1 MKKFAY
7 HSTTYKMIIKHS
19 IIAIALGLL
28 FVACGRHK
36 VKVSNA
42 ETAKMIIPGAEL
54 ADTAGEKINAH
65 GGGILY
71 HNGTYYWYG
80 EYKGDSTYRNP
91 KVPNWECYRTEAG
104 GVSCYSSKDL
114 TKWKFEGL
122 VLKPE
127 MKDTVSDL
135 HYSKVLERP
144 KVIYNDK
151 TKKFVMWLHVDSN
164 DYSKAAAGVAV
175 SDSPTGNFTYLGSI
189 QPNNAMSRDMTLF
202 KDDDGKAYHV
212 YSSENN
218 ETLYISQLTDDY
230 LKPSGKFTR
239 NFVKA
244 SREAP
249 AVFKH
254 NNKYYILSS
263 GCTGWDPNQAE
274 YAISDNMLGKWTV
287 MGNPCSGKDANITFY
302 GQSTHVLPISGKKDA
317 YIAMFDKWNK
327 KDLINSRYI
336 WLPITFKGDSINI
349 AWKDKWDVNGISN

>member
-1 MKKFAY
+1 
-7 HSTTYKMIIKHS
+7 MIKIHS
-19 IIAIALGLL
+19 IITFALGLL
-28 FVACGRHK
+28 FFSCVTKNVQEGNAD
-36 VKVSNA
+36 VSKSIVSGS
-42 ETAKMIIPGAEL
+42 EWT
-54 ADTAGEKINAH
+54 DTGGKRINAH

-114 TKWKFEGL
+114 TIWKFEGL

-127 MKDTVSDL
+127 MRDTISDL

-164 DYSKAAAGVAV
+164 DYTKAAAGVAV
-175 SDSPTGNFTYLGSI
+175 SDSPTGDFTYLGSVM
-189 QPNNAMSRDMTLF
+189 PNNAMSRDMTLF

-218 ETLYISQLTDDY
+218 ETLYISELTADY
-230 LKPSGKFTR
+230 LRPSGEFTR
-239 NFVKA
+239 NFIKA

-249 AVFKH
+249 AVFKRDK
-254 NNKYYILSS
+254 KYYILSS
-263 GCTGWDPNQAE
+263 GCTGWDPNKAE
-274 YAISDNMLGKWTV
+274 YAVADSMLGNWKI

-302 GQSTHVLPISGKKDA
+302 GQSTHVLHLEGEKDA
-317 YIAMFDKWNK
+317 YIAMFDKWHK
-327 KDLINSRYI
+327 EDLIDSRYI
-336 WLPITFKGDSINI
+336 WLPVTFKGDSIDI
-349 AWKDKWDVNGISN
+349 EWKDKWDIDNVFN

>member
-1 MKKFAY
+1 MIGKKNIVAFAVG
-7 HSTTYKMIIKHS
+7 M
-19 IIAIALGLL
+19 L
-28 FVACGRHK
+28 FFACGKKPMEQSAAGGAK
-36 VKVSNA
+36 V
-42 ETAKMIIPGAEL
+42 ILPGSEW
-54 ADTAGEKINAH
+54 ADTSGEIINAH
-65 GGGILY
+65 GGGVLY

-80 EYKGDSTYRNP
+80 EYKGDLTYRNP

-114 TKWKFEGL
+114 KKWKFEGI

-151 TKKFVMWLHVDSN
+151 TGKFVMWLHVDSN

-175 SDSPTGNFTYLGSI
+175 SDSPTGDFTYLGSI
-189 QPNNAMSRDMTLF
+189 MPNNAMSRDMALF
-202 KDDDGKAYHV
+202 KDDDGTAYHI

-239 NFVKA
+239 NFIKA

-254 NNKYYILSS
+254 NNKYYIISS

-274 YAISDNMLGKWTV
+274 YAVADNMMGKWKIK
-287 MGNPCSGKDANITFY
+287 GNPCTGKDANITFY
-302 GQSTHVLPISGKKDA
+302 GQSTYVLPVEGKKDA
-317 YIAMFDKWNK
+317 YIAMFDRWNK
-327 KDLINSRYI
+327 KNLIDSRYI
-336 WLPITFKGDSINI
+336 WLPITFKGDSIDI
-349 AWKDKWDVNGISN
+349 EWKDRWDINEEFN